1 MVMPLYYTY
10 SINGHITD
18 HTNNKLITT
27 DVCHE
32 DKLEVMQYSKKEKKE
47 KKLPI

>member
-1 MVMPLYYTY
+1 M
-10 SINGHITD
+10 D

-27 DVCHE
+27 DVCDE
-32 DKLEVMQYSKKEKKE
+32 DKLEVMQDSKKETKK